1 MNEIESL
8 IEALY
13 QYDKK
18 LASEYGE
25 KLNNLDT
32 SLGEIKEEIIHIIKK
47 RRWQISDGKRRDEEF
62 ERYIDRYYVEME
74 VE

>member
-18 LASEYGE
+18 LASECGE

-32 SLGEIKEEIIHIIKK
+32 SFGEIKEEIIHIIKK